1 MGSSVKELPVP
12 SSSSTPALPIAAA
25 VHGDAEESPPLPL
38 KEPQPA
44 PTKPTSQFSDGSLAL
59 VPVQKTSPSSTGQH
73 AEPPLRVLLSDPLTG
88 ALMDDAMLLPCG
100 HSFGS
105 GGIHRILQ
113 SSACLTCGVHV
124 SRESLTPNFAVQAV
138 VKAFRR
144 EQRNRKALSRKRQ
157 RERFIQDH
165 SAIADHATP
174 RAPRLREV
182 REVQFPFKV
191 GDRVMIKGNKRTP
204 DRFVNREATIT
215 AQCLN
220 GWFMLKTSD
229 NGEVV
234 KLQHRSLI
242 KIES

>member
-1 MGSSVKELPVP
+1 
-12 SSSSTPALPIAAA
+12 
-25 VHGDAEESPPLPL
+25 
-38 KEPQPA
+38 
-44 PTKPTSQFSDGSLAL
+44 
-59 VPVQKTSPSSTGQH
+59 
-73 AEPPLRVLLSDPLTG
+73 
-88 ALMDDAMLLPCG
+88 MLLPCG

-105 GGIHRILQ
+105 GGVHRILQ
-113 SSACLTCGVHV
+113 SSACITCGVHV
-124 SRESLTPNFAVQAV
+124 SRELLTPNFALQAV

-165 SAIADHATP
+165 TAVTDCTI
-174 RAPRLREV
+174 RARRMREV
-182 REVQFPFKV
+182 REGQFHFKI
-191 GDRVMIKGNKRTP
+191 GDTVMIKGNKRTP

-220 GWFMLKTSD
+220 GWFMLKITD

-242 KIES
+242 KVDSH